1 MWIYLRN
8 MKKIKVEIQVTF
20 LTIIIAAA
28 MVGSGY
34 LVYNSL
40 SSIIDSIHGESRPD
54 TRLLL
59 IKDIA
64 ADLTE
69 VENHVRLYSLT
80 GDSKY
85 LDGYSELN
93 STVQQKLLELKDY
106 GTAGPDESQLIDSI
120 GLLSQEKL
128 LLWDKIRS
136 LHRQKGKAQQPFTQL
151 YSRIDTAIVPFDTIQ
166 VKAPEE
172 KKEGFFKRITA
183 IFGKSGKKSST
194 PAAPI
199 IIDKSEEKE
208 NIKQE
213 IATIERKM
221 TDQTRRFQV
230 QEKYLVEQNMWITS
244 RLMKQVGTLEY
255 REQRRLET
263 KTQEADF
270 MAAQTYRRL
279 TVFTLTTV
287 VLLLAVLFIFI
298 RNIQKSKNY
307 QQILKKARTEAE
319 NLAKAKEMF
328 VATVSHE
335 MRTPI
340 NAIYG
345 LTEQLLQ
352 KVQDPETAADLKIV
366 HTSTEH
372 LISLVN
378 DTLDFSKIEAQKLK
392 IEEIDFLPEEVFRE
406 VYILNKN
413 AAAAKGVELTVKEL
427 PEAGLALKG
436 DPIRLKQIL
445 INLVSNALKFT
456 SSGRVQMKPQ
466 LIKEEELVWLKTEV
480 IDTGIGISDEDAEK
494 IFDEFVQLDNDLTQK
509 HRGAGLGL
517 SIVRKLVE
525 LQGGRI
531 SLKSTPGKGSCFTV
545 EIPYQNGDPLKV
557 PSRTIEKLRIPPHL
571 KDLRFL
577 LVDDEAFNRYLL
589 KNILSKWGV
598 SYIEAANGKTAV
610 ELAQKNNFDLIFM
623 DLRMPV
629 LNGFETSRLILTQKP
644 GTRIIALTAA
654 NNPDDIQKS
663 REAGMLDFLQKPFSE
678 AALLKLIEGLFPE
691 KRSSPAIPSAAGEHV
706 NTGDLERISGNDKA
720 FVSEMIRVFI
730 RSCNDGLENMK
741 AGLRSH
747 NGQAIAEAAHK
758 LAAPAKHMQ
767 AKYLYDKLKTLETE
781 APVIENLPEIPQIV
795 EEVEA
800 EIRQITGIL
809 KKKLEN

>member
-1 MWIYLRN
+1 
-8 MKKIKVEIQVTF
+8 MKRIKVEIQVTF

-40 SSIIDSIHGESRPD
+40 SSIIDSIHRESRPD

-64 ADLTE
+64 SDLTE

-85 LDGYSELN
+85 LDGYRELN
-93 STVQQKLLELKDY
+93 SVVQQKLLELKDY

-136 LHRQKGKAQQPFTQL
+136 LHRQKGKTQEPFTQL

-172 KKEGFFKRITA
+172 KKEGFFRRITG
-183 IFGKSGKKSST
+183 IFGKSGKKSSS
-194 PAAPI
+194 PPSPI

-213 IATIERKM
+213 IATIERKV
-221 TDQTRRFQV
+221 TDQTRRLQV
-230 QEKYLVEQNMWITS
+230 QEKYLLEQNMWVTS

-255 REQRRLET
+255 RERRRLET

-287 VLLLAVLFIFI
+287 ILLLAVLFIFI
-298 RNIQKSKNY
+298 RNIQKSRNY
-307 QQILKKARTEAE
+307 QQILKKARAEAE

-352 KVQDPETAADLKIV
+352 KVQDPETAADLKVV
-366 HTSTEH
+366 HASTEH

-413 AAAAKGVELTVKEL
+413 AAVTKGVELTVKEL
-427 PEAGLALKG
+427 PEAGLALRG

-456 SSGRVQMKPQ
+456 SSGQVRIEPQ
-466 LIKEEELVWLKTEV
+466 IIKEEELVWLKTEV

-531 SLKSTPGKGSCFTV
+531 SLKSIPGKGSCFTV
-545 EIPYQNGDPLKV
+545 EIPYQKGDPLKV
-557 PSRTIEKLRIPPHL
+557 PGRTIEKLRIPPHL

-598 SYIEAANGKTAV
+598 PFTEAASGKTAV
-610 ELAQKNNFDLIFM
+610 ELAQKNHFDLIFM

-629 LNGFETSRLILTQKP
+629 LNGFETSRLILAQKP

-654 NNPDDIQKS
+654 NNPDDVQKS

-678 AALLKLIEGLFPE
+678 AALLKLIEGFFPE
-691 KRSSPAIPSAAGEHV
+691 KRTSPPIPSIPGEHV
-706 NTGDLERISGNDKA
+706 NTGELERISGNDKS

-741 AGLRSH
+741 AGLRSR

-767 AKYLYDKLKTLETE
+767 AIYLYDKLKILETE
-781 APVIENLPEIPQIV
+781 APVTEKLPETAQIV
-795 EEVEA
+795 EEVDA